1 MMLCG
6 FDWPA
11 GRSKQVAY
19 LDEYN
24 HIREMFVKEGDVW
37 QEHDLTAKT
46 NAPKASDKSPLVG
59 YSWTTGNTK
68 QIVYMDRNRHIQELY
83 TGVYNRWECTDL
95 TALTHAPL
103 VDGTALCGFEWTAGN
118 TKQVAYVDHNYHIQE
133 MHVGPGGYWQIADL
147 TQLTGA
153 PLAEGTHIVGYD
165 WPAGSSKQIVYID
178 NQGHIIE
185 LCIGIGGQW
194 HFTNITELTGAPP
207 ADRGNLG
214 PSLTAF
220 AWEAGNSKQIIYQDC
235 NEHLMEMYVTTGGQW
250 QLVDLTK
257 VAQAPLANSI
267 GGIAGYDWPTGR
279 SKQVIY
285 VDSNYHI
292 QELHVSEND
301 YWHCADLTAATC
313 APRVQEGPITGFAW
327 STANTKQVVY
337 TGPRKSIQE
346 LYVSIGGQ
354 WQVADLTLLTS
365 SLMLI

>member
-19 LDEYN
+19 LGERN
-24 HIREMFVKEGDVW
+24 HILEMFVKEGGSW

-46 NAPKASDKSPLVG
+46 NAPTASDKSPLVG
-59 YSWTTGNTK
+59 YSWTAGNTK

-83 TGVYNRWECTDL
+83 TGIHTQWECTDL

-103 VDGTALCGFEWTAGN
+103 VDSTAICGFEWTAGN

-133 MHVGPGGYWQIADL
+133 MHVGPGGHWQIADL
-147 TQLTGA
+147 TALTGA

-165 WPAGSSKQIVYID
+165 WPTGGCKQVAYID

-185 LCIGIGGQW
+185 LCIGLGGQW
-194 HFTNITELTGAPP
+194 QCTDITQLTNAPL
-207 ADRGNLG
+207 ADHGNLG

-220 AWEAGNSKQIIYQDC
+220 AWEAGKSKQIIYQDC
-235 NEHLMEMYVTTGGQW
+235 NEHLMEMHVTVGGQW
-250 QLVDLTK
+250 QLTDLTMT
-257 VAQAPLANSI
+257 AQAPLANSI
-267 GGIAGYDWPTGR
+267 GGIAGYDWPAGR

-285 VDSNYHI
+285 VDSNYHV
-292 QELHVSEND
+292 QELYVSEND
-301 YWHCADLTAATC
+301 YWRCADLTAATC

-327 STANTKQVVY
+327 SAANTKQAVY

-346 LYVSIGGQ
+346 LHVSIGGQ